1 MAWVQK
7 SKGNFVESVLSSHYG
22 CSQVGAHVTRFGD
35 KGLYLWIVSHRPQVN
50 WSFWACLGYCS
61 WSGPASIMNA
71 ALSQQGKVHKGNWSR
86 SVVGGSSA
94 GILWVLMFPKC
105 ILRWARLSMCC
116 LDVRQ
121 GNLIWNSFRASNV
134 LTCPVNTTKGC
145 SLPTRR
151 VGWIQTGKKGWKQT
165 VVGTKL

>member
-22 CSQVGAHVTRFGD
+22 CSQVGAHVTRFGGKD
-35 KGLYLWIVSHRPQVN
+35 LYLWIVSHRPQVN
-50 WSFWACLGYCS
+50 WSFRACLGYCS
-61 WSGPASIMNA
+61 WSGPASIVTA
-71 ALSQQGKVHKGNWSR
+71 ALSRQGKVHKGNWNR

-94 GILWVLMFPKC
+94 GILWVLMFPKR

-121 GNLIWNSFRASNV
+121 GNLSWDSFRASSV
-134 LTCPVNTTKGC
+134 LTCPVNTTEGC
-145 SLPTRR
+145 SLPTRH
-151 VGWIQTGKKGWKQT
+151 VGWIQTGKKG
-165 VVGTKL
+165 